1 MTKYMTPNRRT
12 IITIR
17 EIWLLPAFAPFAA
30 VPLARF
36 KNCTKFIMNLQMII
50 E

>member
-1 MTKYMTPNRRT
+1 MTKYMTANRRT

-17 EIWLLPAFAPFAA
+17 EIWLLPEAA
-30 VPLARF
+30 VLEAAPLVRF